1 MPSRATHSKSR
12 QGCTGCKVK
21 RVKAGSHIPLHSSE
35 LEILIVFCAKC
46 DESKPSCSRCIRQ
59 NRECHYKDTILQ
71 SAFRSLSPG
80 RSPPSSSCVVPS
92 SSTQVRLMKR
102 LNSAPIKE
110 SSPSPRPSSS
120 ERHFSTQDLELVFH
134 YTLYTSLTLATSKS
148 EEELWQLVVPQE
160 AFSNHFLMYGLLS
173 ISSLHIAHLR
183 PSNAECY
190 KNLGSQH
197 YSAAIG
203 LLKPALQ
210 GLGSGNAD
218 AVATFIPLLTS
229 ISFAT
234 LPERLP
240 IATDYLEVILAKF
253 RSLRAV
259 KDILQNAWP
268 MLETSQIGLF
278 LFMATGRRADPTAVN
293 TDVAL
298 EALEWRVHAEV
309 ESKPL
314 RAEYLDAVRY
324 LRHSLQ
330 HKVQV
335 LTWPLLVSDH
345 FFQAMTER
353 EPAAIAILGFYGTLL
368 HMLEAVWWVGEKGYR
383 IVSAAAEILP
393 PEWKT
398 LMRWAS
404 VHVNLPQ

>member
-1 MPSRATHSKSR
+1 
-12 QGCTGCKVK
+12 
-21 RVKAGSHIPLHSSE
+21 
-35 LEILIVFCAKC
+35 
-46 DESKPSCSRCIRQ
+46 
-59 NRECHYKDTILQ
+59 
-71 SAFRSLSPG
+71 
-80 RSPPSSSCVVPS
+80 
-92 SSTQVRLMKR
+92 MKGP
-102 LNSAPIKE
+102 NSAPIKE
-110 SSPSPRPSSS
+110 SSSSPRPSSS
-120 ERHFSTQDLELVFH
+120 ERYFSTQDLELIFH

-148 EEELWQLVVPQE
+148 DEELWQLVVPQE
-160 AFSNHFLMYGLLS
+160 AFSSHFLMYGLLS

-190 KNLGSQH
+190 KNLGAQH
-197 YSAAIG
+197 CSSAME
-203 LLKPALQ
+203 LLKPVLQ
-210 GLGSGNAD
+210 GLGSGDAD

-234 LPERLP
+234 LPELPP
-240 IATDYLEVILAKF
+240 IATDYLELILAKF

-259 KDILQNAWP
+259 KDMLQSVWP
-268 MLETSQIGLF
+268 MLETSSVGLF
-278 LFMATGRRADPTAVN
+278 LFMDTARRADPKAVN
-293 TDVAL
+293 TEVAL

-309 ESKPL
+309 VSKLL
-314 RAEYLDAVRY
+314 RIEYLDAVRY

-335 LTWPLLVSDH
+335 LTWPLLVSDL

-353 EPAAIAILGFYGTLL
+353 EPAAIAILGFYGALL
-368 HMLEAVWWVGEKGYR
+368 HMMEAVWYVGDKGYR

-404 VHVNLPQ
+404 MHVNLPQ

>member
-1 MPSRATHSKSR
+1 MPSRATHSKSHH
-12 QGCTGCKVK
+12 GCTQCKVK
-21 RVKAGSHIPLHSSE
+21 RVKAGNHLPLHSSG
-35 LEILIVFCAKC
+35 LEMLIVFCAKC
-46 DESKPSCSRCIRQ
+46 DESKPSCSRCVRQ
-59 NRECHYKDTILQ
+59 NRECDYKDTILQ
-71 SAFRSLSPG
+71 SAFGSLSPG

-92 SSTQVRLMKR
+92 SAAQVRLMKGP
-102 LNSAPIKE
+102 NSAPIKE
-110 SSPSPRPSSS
+110 SSSSPRPSSS
-120 ERHFSTQDLELVFH
+120 ERYFSTQDLELIFH

-148 EEELWQLVVPQE
+148 DEELWQLVVPQE
-160 AFSNHFLMYGLLS
+160 AFSSHFLMYGLLS

-190 KNLGSQH
+190 KNLGAQH
-197 YSAAIG
+197 CSSAME
-203 LLKPALQ
+203 LLKPVLQ
-210 GLGSGNAD
+210 GLGSGDAD

-234 LPERLP
+234 LPELPP
-240 IATDYLEVILAKF
+240 IATDYLELILAKF

-259 KDILQNAWP
+259 KDMLQSVWP
-268 MLETSQIGLF
+268 MLETSSVGLF
-278 LFMATGRRADPTAVN
+278 LFMDTARRADPKAVN
-293 TDVAL
+293 TEVA
-298 EALEWRVHAEV
+298 
-309 ESKPL
+309 
-314 RAEYLDAVRY
+314 LDAVRY

-335 LTWPLLVSDH
+335 LTWPLLVSDL

-353 EPAAIAILGFYGTLL
+353 EPAAIAILGFYGALL
-368 HMLEAVWWVGEKGYR
+368 HMMEAVWYVGDKGYR

-404 VHVNLPQ
+404 MHVNLPQ

>member
-1 MPSRATHSKSR
+1 MPSRGTHSKSR
-12 QGCTGCKVK
+12 HGCTGCKAK
-21 RVKAGSHIPLHSSE
+21 RV
-35 LEILIVFCAKC
+35 KC
-46 DESKPSCSRCIRQ
+46 DESKPSCSRCVRG
-59 NRECHYKDTILQ
+59 NSECHYKDIILQ

-80 RSPPSSSCVVPS
+80 RSPPSSSCIVPR
-92 SSTQVRLMKR
+92 SSTQAW

-110 SSPSPRPSSS
+110 SSSSPSPSSS
-120 ERHFSTQDLELVFH
+120 ERRFSTQDLELVYH

-148 EEELWQLVVPQE
+148 DEELWQLVVPQE
-160 AFSNHFLMYGLLS
+160 AVSNHFLMYGLLS

-190 KNLGSQH
+190 KDLGAQH
-197 YSAAIG
+197 YSSAMG
-203 LLKPALQ
+203 LLKPGLQ

-218 AVATFIPLLTS
+218 AVASFIPLSTA

-234 LPERLP
+234 LPDPPPL
-240 IATDYLEVILAKF
+240 ATDYLEVILAKF
-253 RSLRAV
+253 RSLRAA
-259 KDILQNAWP
+259 KDTLQSAWP
-268 MLETSQIGLF
+268 TLETSPIGLF
-278 LFMATGRRADPTAVN
+278 LFTDTGRRADPTADN
-293 TDVAL
+293 TDFAL
-298 EALEWRVHAEV
+298 EALEWRIHAEV
-309 ESKPL
+309 ESKLL

-345 FFQAMTER
+345 LFQAMTER

-368 HMLEAVWWVGEKGYR
+368 HMLEAVWWVGDKGYR

-398 LMRWAS
+398 LMRRAS
-404 VHVNLPQ
+404 MHVNLPQ